1 MNAMRM
7 LFVVNPAA
15 GAGRTARRWAGLA
28 QLLAHHGLGGEMVM
42 TRHPGEAT
50 EITQQAVGGCDAV
63 VAVGGDGTILEVAS
77 GLLAANSTTTVLG
90 VIPLGTGND
99 TPDAL
104 GLRTEAEAVAALKAG
119 KTRPVDAIRI
129 RCQQAGAVCERHA
142 LSFAAVGIVGE
153 LLKQTTPLVKQLFG
167 RRLAYP
173 VGLLRALWSY
183 RPPRMRVRWDGG
195 SREDRFLFVSASNAE
210 AAGGGMKIAP
220 GASIDDGRMNL
231 NLIEAVPRLEA
242 LRQLR
247 RLCQGRHLP
256 HPRIHYTPAQNLS
269 VESDPPI
276 EVLADG
282 DHLGTTP
289 ATFQLVPQALRIF
302 GNAPIR
308 A

>member
-1 MNAMRM
+1 MRM

-28 QLLAHHGLGGEMVM
+28 QLLAHHGLAGDAVM

-50 EITQQAVGGCDAV
+50 EITKQAAGNCDAV
-63 VAVGGDGTILEVAS
+63 VAVGGDGTIREVAS
-77 GLLAANSTTTVLG
+77 GLLAVNSTAALG

-99 TPDAL
+99 TPHAL
-104 GLRTEAEAVAALKAG
+104 GLRSEAEAVAALKAG
-119 KTRPVDAIRI
+119 TTRPVDAIRI
-129 RCQQAGAVCERHA
+129 RCQQAGTPCERHA

-195 SREDRFLFVSASNAE
+195 AREDRFLFVSASNAE

-220 GASIDDGRMNL
+220 GARIDDGAMNL

-256 HPRIHYTPAQNLS
+256 HPKIHYTPAQNLS
-269 VESDPPI
+269 VECDPPI

-289 ATFQLVPQALRIF
+289 VTFQLVPQALRIF

>member
-15 GAGRTARRWAGLA
+15 GAGRAARRWAGLA
-28 QLLAHHGLGGEMVM
+28 QLLAHHGLAGDTVM
-42 TRHPGEAT
+42 TRHPGEA
-50 EITQQAVGGCDAV
+50 IDLAKQAAGVFEAV
-63 VAVGGDGTILEVAS
+63 VAVGGDGTVLEVAS
-77 GLLAANSTTTVLG
+77 GLLAANSTTVLG

-104 GLRTEAEAVAALKAG
+104 GLRREVEAVAALKAG
-119 KTRPVDAIRI
+119 QTRPVDAIRV
-129 RCQQAGAVCERHA
+129 RCQKAGAVCELHA

-220 GASIDDGRMNL
+220 GARIDDGAMNL

-256 HPRIHYTPAQNLS
+256 HPRIHYTPARNLS
-269 VESDPPI
+269 VECDPPI

-282 DHLGTTP
+282 DRVGFTP
-289 ATFQLVPQALRIF
+289 ASLELIPGAIRVLR
-302 GNAPIR
+302 
-308 A
+308 